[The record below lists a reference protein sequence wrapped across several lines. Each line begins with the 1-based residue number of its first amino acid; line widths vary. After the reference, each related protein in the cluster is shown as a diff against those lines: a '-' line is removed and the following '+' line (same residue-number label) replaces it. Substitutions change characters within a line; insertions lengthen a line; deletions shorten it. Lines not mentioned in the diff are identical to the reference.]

1 MHFPLRC
8 CTCVFTADKEGLAIF
23 DLLFEKKAFL
33 KANVLTWHLGNG
45 HLIGQFKKK
54 LSGYQG
60 IYIDLP
66 VKYYFKKTA
75 YRVFRI
81 CL

>member
-54 LSGYQG
+54 VIGLSGN
-60 IYIDLP
+60 IYRLACKIL
-66 VKYYFKKTA
+66 F
-75 YRVFRI
+75 
-81 CL
+81 

>member
-23 DLLFEKKAFL
+23 DLLFEKAFL

-45 HLIGQFKKK
+45 HLIGQFKKNVIE
-54 LSGYQG
+54 LSGN
-60 IYIDLP
+60 IYRLACKI
-66 VKYYFKKTA
+66 
-75 YRVFRI
+75 
-81 CL
+81 

>member
-45 HLIGQFKKK
+45 HLIGPFKKK
-54 LSGYQG
+54 NVIGLSGN
-60 IYIDLP
+60 IYRLACKIL
-66 VKYYFKKTA
+66 F
-75 YRVFRI
+75 
-81 CL
+81 